1 MDKIDGDTLEESGS
15 TQARRR
21 KRQNYYQ
28 PINKEEEQSNEL
40 YIPPGSVLGLD
51 PLSQAFSVELRCLDV
66 FADVMDTIP
75 EELCYLGKSKLAA
88 SNNINCWTGTNWMA
102 KER

>member
-1 MDKIDGDTLEESGS
+1 MDKIEDDASAELGS

-28 PINKEEEQSNEL
+28 PINKEEETSNDL
-40 YIPPGSVLGLD
+40 YIPPGSLLGLD

-66 FADVMDTIP
+66 FADVMNTIP
-75 EELCYLGKSKLAA
+75 EELCYLGKSKLSA
-88 SNNINCWTGTNWMA
+88 SNNINCWSGTTWMT